1 MLVNNVKSVNTKYIF
16 FINDDGKEDRKTTH
30 YAELQEILDDLQSD
44 YYFYNRMLNETEKTY
59 SRINTEREKLENII
73 ANIEK
78 RIEENKD
85 DPLVKRGLADIC
97 FNYEQTQKKHTQVTM
112 QLSGIRIVTSDT
124 RNKLERIER
133 LINDIQA
140 VMRVINK

>member
-16 FINDDGKEDRKTTH
+16 FINDDGKEDRKIAH
-30 YAELQEILDDLQSD
+30 YAELQEILDDLQND

-59 SRINTEREKLENII
+59 DRINAECENLENHI
-73 ANIEK
+73 ASIEK

-97 FNYEQTQKKHTQVTM
+97 FDYEQTQEKHTQVIM

-133 LINDIQA
+133 LINEIQA
-140 VMRVINK
+140 VMRVISK

>member
-1 MLVNNVKSVNTKYIF
+1 MLVDNVKSVNTKYIF

-30 YAELQEILDDLQSD
+30 YAELQEILDDLQND

-59 SRINTEREKLENII
+59 NRINAECEKLENNI
-73 ANIEK
+73 ASIEK

-85 DPLVKRGLADIC
+85 DPMVKRGLADIC
-97 FNYEQTQKKHTQVTM
+97 FNYECTQEKHTQVIM

-140 VMRVINK
+140 VMRVVSK

>member
-1 MLVNNVKSVNTKYIF
+1 MLVNNIKSVNTKYIF
-16 FINDDGKEDRKTTH
+16 FINDDRKEDRKTTH
-30 YAELQEILDDLQSD
+30 YAELQDILDDLQND

-59 SRINTEREKLENII
+59 NRINAECEKLENNI
-73 ANIEK
+73 ASIEK

-85 DPLVKRGLADIC
+85 DPMVKRGLADIC
-97 FNYEQTQKKHTQVTM
+97 FNYEQTQKKHTQVIM

-133 LINDIQA
+133 LINETQA

>member
-30 YAELQEILDDLQSD
+30 YAELQDILDDLQND
-44 YYFYNRMLNETEKTY
+44 YYFYNRMLSETEKTY
-59 SRINTEREKLENII
+59 SRINSECKKLENSI
-73 ANIEK
+73 ASIEK

-97 FNYEQTQKKHTQVTM
+97 FNYEQTQKKHTQVIM

-124 RNKLERIER
+124 RSKLERIER

-140 VMRVINK
+140 VMRVVSK

>member
-1 MLVNNVKSVNTKYIF
+1 MLINNIKSVNTKYIF
-16 FINDDGKEDRKTTH
+16 FINDNGKEVRKTTH
-30 YAELQEILDDLQSD
+30 YSELQEILNDLQND

-59 SRINTEREKLENII
+59 NRINTECEKLENNI

-97 FNYEQTQKKHTQVTM
+97 FNYERTQEKHTQVIM
-112 QLSGIRIVTSDT
+112 QLSGIRIVTSDA

-133 LINDIQA
+133 LINDIQS
-140 VMRVINK
+140 VMRVISK

>member
-1 MLVNNVKSVNTKYIF
+1 MLVNNVRSVNTKYIF

-30 YAELQEILDDLQSD
+30 YAELQEILDDLQND

-59 SRINTEREKLENII
+59 RRINAECEKLENNI

-78 RIEENKD
+78 RIEEDKD

-97 FNYEQTQKKHTQVTM
+97 WNYEQTQKKHTQVIM

-140 VMRVINK
+140 VMRVISK

>member
-16 FINDDGKEDRKTTH
+16 FINDDGKEDRKTAH
-30 YAELQEILDDLQSD
+30 YTELQEILDDLQND
-44 YYFYNRMLNETEKTY
+44 YYFYNRMLSETEKTY
-59 SRINTEREKLENII
+59 SRINAECEKLESSIDSL
-73 ANIEK
+73 EK

-97 FNYEQTQKKHTQVTM
+97 FSYEYTQEKYTQVIM

-133 LINDIQA
+133 LINEIQA
-140 VMRVINK
+140 VMRVINR

>member
-1 MLVNNVKSVNTKYIF
+1 MLVDNVKSVNTKYIF

-59 SRINTEREKLENII
+59 NRVNAECEKLENSI
-73 ANIEK
+73 ASIEK

-97 FNYEQTQKKHTQVTM
+97 FNYEQTQKKHTQVIM

-124 RNKLERIER
+124 RSKLERIER
-133 LINDIQA
+133 LINEIQA

>member
-1 MLVNNVKSVNTKYIF
+1 MLVDNVKSVNTKYIF

-30 YAELQEILDDLQSD
+30 YAELQDILDDLQND
-44 YYFYNRMLNETEKTY
+44 YYFYNRMLLETEKTY
-59 SRINTEREKLENII
+59 IRINAECEKLENNI
-73 ANIEK
+73 ANIEE

-97 FNYEQTQKKHTQVTM
+97 FSYEYTQEKHTQVIM

-124 RNKLERIER
+124 KNKLERIER
-133 LINDIQA
+133 FINEIQS
-140 VMRVINK
+140 VMCAISK